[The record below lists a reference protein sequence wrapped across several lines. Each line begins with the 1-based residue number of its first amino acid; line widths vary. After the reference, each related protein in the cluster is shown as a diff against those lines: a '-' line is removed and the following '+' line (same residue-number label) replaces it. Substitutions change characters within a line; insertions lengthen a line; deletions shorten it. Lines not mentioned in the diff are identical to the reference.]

1 MTVDKGY
8 RFGTKPHQN
17 FGAGWKYVL
26 GQHPDY
32 QKIRA
37 DPKLSSIVEAR
48 LRKIIRAQERA
59 LAMTRYLL
67 LACFGGHAS
76 AQLIEH
82 GRGIIKES
90 SSPADNLNRI
100 RSSLPAEEFDL

>member
-1 MTVDKGY
+1 M
-8 RFGTKPHQN
+8 
-17 FGAGWKYVL
+17 A
-26 GQHPDY
+26 
-32 QKIRA
+32 A
-37 DPKLSSIVEAR
+37 IVESK
-48 LRKIIRAQERA
+48 LKKIIRAQERA

-76 AQLIEH
+76 AQLVEQ

-90 SSPADNLNRI
+90 SSPADNLQKI